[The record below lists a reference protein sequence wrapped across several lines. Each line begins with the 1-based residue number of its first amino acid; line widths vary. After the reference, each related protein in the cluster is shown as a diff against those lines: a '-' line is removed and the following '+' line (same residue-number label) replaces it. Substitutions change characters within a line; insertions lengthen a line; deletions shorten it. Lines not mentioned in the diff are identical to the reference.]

1 MNLVFNMNEKKVTDE
16 LTSIDNFND
25 FLNQADFSLIKTL
38 NADPQSTVDGND
50 HSPRQVYSGH
60 YVPVTPIALT
70 SPKYITH
77 SGQFFKELGLGD
89 KLIED
94 ENFTQFFSGNH
105 KVKTKDLNNFG
116 WATGYALSIYG
127 TEYNSQCPF
136 RTGNG
141 YGDGRAISIFEGVF
155 KGQRW
160 EMQLKGSGPTP
171 YCRGGD
177 GRAVLRSSIREF
189 LAQELMHSLGVPTTR
204 SLTLFV
210 SEKDKVKRPWYQKDS
225 ESFDPEIMVDNYV
238 AIATRVAPSFLRIGQ
253 IELFARRVKNKSHDE
268 SFQELKM
275 IVEHLINR
283 NYKDEIFNNKP
294 FSEQVI
300 ELAYLY
306 RKRLTSLV
314 ANWIRVGYCQG
325 NFNSDN
331 CALGGYTLDYGPFGF
346 CELFDPQ
353 FQPWTG
359 GGEHFSFF
367 NQPLAAELNFK
378 MFCSSL
384 KLLVEKDKSS
394 SNKLVEIM
402 NGFTK
407 CMDEEIQIMWSKKLG
422 IKIYDENLIKNL
434 FNLMITT
441 KVDYTKFFRNLSK
454 IPNNVNDLKDS
465 FYKPPTNELESS
477 WNIWIKSWKSCLDK
491 SFELKDISNSMLQT
505 NPKYIWREWL
515 VVSAYEK
522 AEKGDYSELKDLQNL
537 FKDPYGNNSSESN
550 KKYDRLRPN
559 KYFNAG
565 GISHYSCSS

>member
-77 SGQFFKELGLGD
+77 SGQFFKELGLSD

-210 SEKDKVKRPWYQKDS
+210 SEKDMVKRPWYQKDS

-346 CELFDPQ
+346 CELFDPL

-491 SFELKDISNSMLQT
+491 SFELKDISNSMLQI
-505 NPKYIWREWL
+505 NPKYTWREWL

>member
-1 MNLVFNMNEKKVTDE
+1 MNLVFNMNEKNNA
-16 LTSIDNFND
+16 DNFSRINDFND
-25 FLNQADFSLIKTL
+25 FLNQADFSFIKTL
-38 NADPQSTVDGND
+38 HADPQSTVDGND

-94 ENFTQFFSGNH
+94 ENFIQFFSGNH
-105 KVKTKDLNNFG
+105 KFKIKDLNNIG

-210 SEKDKVKRPWYQKDS
+210 SEKDMVKRPWYQKDS
-225 ESFDPEIMVDNYV
+225 DSFDPEIMVDNYI

-283 NYKDEIFNNKP
+283 NYKDEIFDNKP

-378 MFCSSL
+378 MFCSSI

-394 SNKLVEIM
+394 SNKLDEIM
-402 NGFTK
+402 HGFTK
-407 CMDEEIQIMWSKKLG
+407 CMEEEIQIMWSKKLG

-434 FNLMITT
+434 FNLMISTQ
-441 KVDYTKFFRNLSK
+441 VDYTKFFRILSN

-465 FYKPPTNELESS
+465 FYKPSTNDLESS
-477 WNIWIKSWKSCLDK
+477 WNIWLESWKSCLDK
-491 SFELKDISNSMLQT
+491 SFELKDISNSMLQI
-505 NPKYIWREWL
+505 NPKYTWREWL
-515 VVSAYEK
+515 IVSAYEN
-522 AEKGDYSELKDLQNL
+522 AEKGDYSEFKDLQNL

-565 GISHYSCSS
+565 GVSHYSCSS

>member
-38 NADPQSTVDGND
+38 HADPQSTVDGND

-77 SGQFFKELGLGD
+77 SREFFKELGLGD

-225 ESFDPEIMVDNYV
+225 ESFDPEIMVDNYI

-346 CELFDPQ
+346 CELFDPL

-402 NGFTK
+402 HGFTK

-491 SFELKDISNSMLQT
+491 SFELKDISNSMLQI

>member
-1 MNLVFNMNEKKVTDE
+1 M
-16 LTSIDNFND
+16 
-25 FLNQADFSLIKTL
+25 IKTL

-77 SGQFFKELGLGD
+77 SREFFKELGLGD

-94 ENFTQFFSGNH
+94 ENFTQFFSGNY
-105 KVKTKDLNNFG
+105 KVNTKDLNNFG

-346 CELFDPQ
+346 CELFDPL

-402 NGFTK
+402 HGFTK

>member
-1 MNLVFNMNEKKVTDE
+1 MNLVFNMNEKNITDNF
-16 LTSIDNFND
+16 SRIDNFND

-38 NADPQSTVDGND
+38 HADPQSTVDGND

-105 KVKTKDLNNFG
+105 KFKTKDLNNFG

-210 SEKDKVKRPWYQKDS
+210 SEKDMVKRPWYQKDS
-225 ESFDPEIMVDNYV
+225 ESFDPEIMVDNYI

-346 CELFDPQ
+346 CELFDPL

-394 SNKLVEIM
+394 SNKLDEIM
-402 NGFTK
+402 YGFTK
-407 CMDEEIQIMWSKKLG
+407 CMEEEIQIMWSKKLG

-491 SFELKDISNSMLQT
+491 SFELKDISNSMLQI
-505 NPKYIWREWL
+505 NPKYTWREWL

>member
-1 MNLVFNMNEKKVTDE
+1 MNLVFNMNEKNNTDNFS
-16 LTSIDNFND
+16 SIDNFND

-77 SGQFFKELGLGD
+77 SREFFKELGLGD

-346 CELFDPQ
+346 CELFDPL

-402 NGFTK
+402 HGFTK

-491 SFELKDISNSMLQT
+491 SFELKDISNSMLQI
-505 NPKYIWREWL
+505 NPKYTWREWL

-522 AEKGDYSELKDLQNL
+522 AEKGDYSEFKDLQNL

>member
-38 NADPQSTVDGND
+38 HADPQSTVDGND

-225 ESFDPEIMVDNYV
+225 ESFDPEIMVDNYI

-346 CELFDPQ
+346 CELFDPL

-402 NGFTK
+402 HGFTK

-491 SFELKDISNSMLQT
+491 SFELKDISNSMLQI